1 MKKIIL
7 ILMLVSGLFASQEF
21 VTREIGTI
29 VSPGMQSNV
38 ELYEV
43 CIKGRL
49 YYYPRYGYRTG
60 LAPVWEEIDHP
71 VLGKID
77 QPAKCKSK

>member
-7 ILMLVSGLFASQEF
+7 MLLIVTSVFAQDF

-29 VSPGMQSNV
+29 VSPGIQSNV

-77 QPAKCKSK
+77 QPKKCQ